1 MSTSPDLPPVNTA
14 PSSLNGAR
22 QLALHL
28 GWLVLFGGFAWAL
41 PAPWSLV
48 PWLVYGVG
56 LVTLFA
62 PLHESSHNSVFAHD
76 WANRALASVL
86 GLILFLPALEFRYFH
101 FAHHRHTQDP
111 EKDPELSGGKPANM
125 GQYLWALSGL
135 PMWWGVA
142 RNNFSMILGR
152 HAPAYIPAGRRAAVY
167 RQARL
172 YLLGYLALLVFS
184 FAAQSAVLFWFWL
197 LPLLLC
203 QPFLRFV
210 LMAEHGGCDF
220 VPDMLRN
227 SRTTLSS
234 PPVRFLMWNMN
245 YHSEHHSQPSLPF
258 WALPAQHKRQR
269 EQVEFLSP
277 SYPGAHREIRTQ
289 FRRPTAQP

>member
-101 FAHHRHTQDP
+101 FAHHRFTQIP
-111 EKDPELSGGKPANM
+111 E
-125 GQYLWALSGL
+125 
-135 PMWWGVA
+135 
-142 RNNFSMILGR
+142 F
-152 HAPAYIPAGRRAAVY
+152 RRVETGCTHDVDCGETDHQHVM
-167 RQARL
+167 RGIDIVFCSIQQARVIVDEV
-172 YLLGYLALLVFS
+172 GI
-184 FAAQSAVLFWFWL
+184 
-197 LPLLLC
+197 PHG
-203 QPFLRFV
+203 
-210 LMAEHGGCDF
+210 AEK
-220 VPDMLRN
+220 L
-227 SRTTLSS
+227 
-234 PPVRFLMWNMN
+234 
-245 YHSEHHSQPSLPF
+245 
-258 WALPAQHKRQR
+258 
-269 EQVEFLSP
+269 
-277 SYPGAHREIRTQ
+277 
-289 FRRPTAQP
+289 